1 MSDTWTLISSLV
13 GGIGLFLL
21 GMGLMTDSL
30 KLAGGFALKQVLAKG
45 TRSRILALLSGFSIT
60 ALVQSSTAVT
70 VMAIG
75 FVNAGL
81 MQLSRSI
88 WVLYGSNVGTTMTAW
103 IVALIGFKIK
113 VDVVALPAIG
123 LGVLFYTFSKNIRF
137 KSLGGVITGLG
148 LLFFGL
154 QLMQQSFSGVE
165 QVVDFSW
172 IHSASLLHLALMVFV
187 GALLTAVMQSSS
199 ASLAVVLTA
208 VSTGMLTIEVG
219 AAAVIGA
226 NIGTT
231 LTALLAVLNASA
243 NARRLAFAHLFF
255 NVVAALI
262 AFVLMGAM
270 LSLISWLGNSQGI
283 QQAPAVTLAMFHTI
297 FNVVG
302 VLAMVPLTNGMTR
315 YLNGL
320 FQSQEEQLSR
330 PRFLDKVTAES
341 PDNAVK
347 ALSLEQQRLMRKLG
361 ELLQDTTKAMPGEPT
376 PESRFVV
383 AKLISAIND
392 FIADCSRREMTTDI
406 AETMQHSLR
415 VNSRSV
421 AVVECLRELHKEEL
435 AISGLP
441 DQVATAVIKLRDLIN
456 KVAQNGSR
464 LEELDAKEL
473 IELLHKFEE
482 QYNHTQFLL
491 GLSAQERNIEMR
503 KMERTTLHLSLLRRA
518 TRQYTKA
525 LLSMLHLEGRAD
537 GHHLQSTV

>member
-1 MSDTWTLISSLV
+1 MSDTWALTSSLM
-13 GGIGLFLL
+13 GGLGLFLL

-30 KLAGGFALKQVLAKG
+30 KLAGGFALKQVLEKG
-45 TRSRILALLSGFSIT
+45 TRSRIRALLSGFGIT
-60 ALVQSSTAVT
+60 ALVQSSSAVT
-70 VMAIG
+70 VMVIG

-81 MQLSRSI
+81 MKLSRSI

-103 IVALIGFKIK
+103 IVALIGFKVK
-113 VDVVALPAIG
+113 VDVFALPAIG
-123 LGVLFYTFSKNIRF
+123 MGVMFYTFSRNIRI
-137 KSLGGVITGLG
+137 KSLGGVFTGLG

-154 QLMQQSFSGVE
+154 QLMQHSFTGVE
-165 QVVDFSW
+165 QVVDFSR
-172 IHSASLLHLALMVFV
+172 IQSASLSNLALMVV
-187 GALLTAVMQSSS
+187 GGAALTALMQSSS

-231 LTALLAVLNASA
+231 VTALLAVLKASA
-243 NARRLAFAHLFF
+243 NARRLAMAHLFF
-255 NVVAALI
+255 NLTAALI

-270 LSLISWLGNSQGI
+270 LGLIGWLSHAQGVE
-283 QQAPAVTLAMFHTI
+283 QAPAVTLAMFHTI
-297 FNVVG
+297 FNIVG
-302 VLAMVPLTNGMTR
+302 VFAMVPLTEHMTR
-315 YLNGL
+315 YLKSC

-341 PDNAVK
+341 PDTAVK

-361 ELLQDTTKAMPGEPT
+361 ELLQDTAQAVPGERT

-392 FIADCSRREMTTDI
+392 FIADCSRREMTTDV

-421 AVVECLRELHKEEL
+421 AVVECLRELHKDEL
-435 AISGLP
+435 VISDLP
-441 DQVATAVIKLRDLIN
+441 EKVATAILQLRDMIN
-456 KVAQNGSR
+456 KVAQHGCK

-473 IELLHKFEE
+473 IELLHQFEE
-482 QYNHTQFLL
+482 HYNHTQFLL
-491 GLSAQERNIEMR
+491 GLSAQERSIEMR
-503 KMERTTLHLSLLRRA
+503 KMEQTTLYLSLLRRA

-525 LLSMLHLEGRAD
+525 LLSMLHLEGRAE
-537 GHHLQSTV
+537 GQYLSASI

>member
-1 MSDTWTLISSLV
+1 MSDTWTLFSSLV
-13 GGIGLFLL
+13 GGLGLFLL

-30 KLAGGFALKQVLAKG
+30 KLAGGFALKQVLATG
-45 TRSRILALLSGFSIT
+45 TRSPLRALLSGFSVT
-60 ALVQSSTAVT
+60 ALVQSSSAVT
-70 VMAIG
+70 VMVIG

-81 MQLSRSI
+81 MKLSRSI

-103 IVALIGFKIK
+103 IVALIGFKVK

-137 KSLGGVITGLG
+137 KSLGGVFTGLG

-172 IHSASLLHLALMVFV
+172 IHSASLPNLVLMVV
-187 GALLTAVMQSSS
+187 LGAALTALMQSSS

-231 LTALLAVLNASA
+231 VTALLAVLKASA
-243 NARRLAFAHLFF
+243 NARRLAAAHLFF
-255 NVVAALI
+255 NIVAALI
-262 AFVLMGAM
+262 AFVLMSAM
-270 LSLISWLGNSQGI
+270 LSLIDWLSRSQGI
-283 QQAPAVTLAMFHTI
+283 EQAPAVTLALFHTI
-297 FNVVG
+297 FNLVG
-302 VLAMVPLTNGMTR
+302 VLAMVPLTERMTR
-315 YLNGL
+315 YLKGC

-341 PDNAVK
+341 PDTAVK
-347 ALSLEQQRLMRKLG
+347 ALSLEQQRLLRKLG
-361 ELLQDTTKAMPGEPT
+361 ELLQDTTKAVPGERT

-383 AKLISAIND
+383 AKLISTIND

-421 AVVECLRELHKEEL
+421 AVVECLRELHKEGL

-441 DQVATAVIKLRDLIN
+441 DQVATAVIKLRDMIN
-456 KVAQNGSR
+456 KVAQHGSK

-473 IELLHKFEE
+473 IELLHEFEK

-491 GLSAQERNIEMR
+491 GLSAQERSIEMR
-503 KMERTTLHLSLLRRA
+503 KMEKTTLHLSLLRRA

-537 GHHLQSTV
+537 GEHLQSTV

>member
-1 MSDTWTLISSLV
+1 MGDTWTLISSLI
-13 GGIGLFLL
+13 GGLGLFLL

-30 KLAGGFALKQVLAKG
+30 KLAGGFALKRVLATG
-45 TRSRILALLSGFSIT
+45 TKSRIRALTSGFGIT
-60 ALVQSSTAVT
+60 ALVQSSSAVT
-70 VMAIG
+70 VMVIG

-103 IVALIGFKIK
+103 IVALIGFKVK

-123 LGVLFYTFSKNIRF
+123 LGVLFYTFSKNIRI
-137 KSLGGVITGLG
+137 KSLGGVFTGLG

-154 QLMQQSFSGVE
+154 QLMQHSFSGVE
-165 QVVDFSW
+165 QMVDLSM
-172 IHSASLLHLALMVFV
+172 IQSATLPNLVLMVIV
-187 GALLTAVMQSSS
+187 GATLTALMQSSS

-231 LTALLAVLNASA
+231 VTALLAVLKASA
-243 NARRLAFAHLFF
+243 NARRLAMAHLFF
-255 NVVAALI
+255 NIVAALL

-270 LSLISWLGNSQGI
+270 LGFIAWLSRSQGI
-283 QQAPAVTLAMFHTI
+283 EQAPAVTLALFHTI

-302 VLAMVPLTNGMTR
+302 VLAMVPLTERMTGF
-315 YLNGL
+315 LKGC

-341 PDNAVK
+341 PDTAVQ
-347 ALSLEQQRLMRKLG
+347 ALNLEQQRLMRKLG
-361 ELLQDTTKAMPGEPT
+361 ELLQDTTKAMPGEGT
-376 PESRFVV
+376 PDSRFVV
-383 AKLISAIND
+383 SKLISTIND

-421 AVVECLRELHKEEL
+421 AVVECLRELHQEEL

-441 DQVATAVIKLRDLIN
+441 DQVATAVIKLREMIN
-456 KVAQNGSR
+456 TVAQHGTQ
-464 LEELDAKEL
+464 LEALDAKEL

-491 GLSAQERNIEMR
+491 GLSAQERSIEMR

-525 LLSMLHLEGRAD
+525 LLSMLHLDGRAD
-537 GHHLQSTV
+537 GQHLHSSV